1 VRIGATA
8 LSYGESDDV
17 NTDVIWPGKYT
28 YVQIPFE
35 EMPAHAMET
44 FDPEFQQKLGEGEAK
59 HRVLVVGKNF
69 GCGSSREQASECLKA
84 SGVELIV
91 AKSFARI
98 FYRNSLNLGLAVL
111 ECPAAVDAAE
121 TRSRV
126 EADLAEGWLEVD
138 GQRFDV
144 AAYPPFVLELVRDG
158 GLIPHIRKQV
168 EQE

>member
-1 VRIGATA
+1 MRIAGSA

-35 EMPAHAMET
+35 DMPRHAMET
-44 FDPEFQQKLGEGEAK
+44 FDPEFQQKLGEGEAR

-111 ECPAAVDAAE
+111 ECPEAVEAARTGA
-121 TRSRV
+121 RV
-126 EADLAEGWLEVD
+126 EADLAEGWLEVE
-138 GQRFDV
+138 GQRFSV